1 MQNMK
6 IYSIYDMKAE
16 SYGNLFVAVTDGI
29 ASRCFAQVVAFSG
42 NEDYAR
48 YPEDFT
54 LYCLGEFN
62 NGTGDVCPE
71 RPRPVTSALSV
82 LSMIRGAAVG
92 GASPLKQQSA
102 ENVDSADAVAD
113 KKPACDV
120 ESSSSVESIA
130 PEVPNA

>member
-1 MQNMK
+1 MQTMK

-42 NEDYAR
+42 NEDYSR

-62 NGTGDVCPE
+62 NGTGDICSE
-71 RPRPVTSALSV
+71 RPRPVISALSV

-92 GASPLKQQSA
+92 GESPLKQQSA
-102 ENVDSADAVAD
+102 GNADSADAVLND
-113 KKPACDV
+113 KPACDV
-120 ESSSSVESIA
+120 ESDPSQSLEVE
-130 PEVPNA
+130 NA